1 MMINFRDY
9 YIEEAEE
16 PESRLGP
23 EPDRG
28 EELAMAAAR
37 LEEGEGLVYFEGG
50 AVVQRKS
57 GISGEIN
64 KIWISG
70 LTQEQYDAWRNGAL
84 IQRAM
89 PQLSAD
95 EREFLKTGITPEEWK
110 KIFGGDEEEE
120 EEEEE

>member
-1 MMINFRDY
+1 MMNFKDY
-9 YIEEAEE
+9 YLRENDM

-37 LEEGEGLVYFEGG
+37 LKDGEGIVFFDQG
-50 AVVQRKS
+50 AVIQRKS
-57 GISGEIN
+57 GLSGEIN
-64 KIWISG
+64 KIWLPS

-89 PQLSAD
+89 PQLDAD
-95 EREFLKTGITPEEWK
+95 QREFLKTGITPEEWEER
-110 KIFGGDEEEE
+110 FGK
-120 EEEEE
+120 

>member
-1 MMINFRDY
+1 MIPFNQHYFNLTEGD
-9 YIEEAEE
+9 E
-16 PESRLGP
+16 PEARLGP

-64 KIWISG
+64 KVWISG
-70 LTQEQYDAWRNGAL
+70 LTQEQYNAWRDGEL

-95 EREFLKTGITPEEWK
+95 EREFLKTGITPEEWNK
-110 KIFGGDEEEE
+110 LFGSDEE
-120 EEEEE
+120 

>member
-1 MMINFRDY
+1 MLSFGQY
-9 YIEEAEE
+9 YLREDGDPEA
-16 PESRLGP
+16 RLGP

-37 LEEGEGLVYFEGG
+37 LREGEGLVFFEGG

-57 GISGEIN
+57 GISGKIN
-64 KIWISG
+64 KVWISG
-70 LTQEQYDAWRNGAL
+70 LTQEQYDEWRDGAL

-95 EREFLKTGITPEEWK
+95 QREFLKTGITPEEWK
-110 KIFGGDEEEE
+110 ELFGSDEE
-120 EEEEE
+120 